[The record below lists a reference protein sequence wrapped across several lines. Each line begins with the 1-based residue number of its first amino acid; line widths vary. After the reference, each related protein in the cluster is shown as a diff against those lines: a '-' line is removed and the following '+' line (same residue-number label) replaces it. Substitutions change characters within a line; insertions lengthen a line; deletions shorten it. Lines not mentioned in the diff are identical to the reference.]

1 MPRKCSPGLPC
12 PQVVEASIGEEF
24 SHLMP
29 PCQHLEVSECAPTVV
44 LAKYLLLH
52 TGLPIKLHHAG
63 RPRHRWL
70 FRALKGSGLT
80 QSNVSGKDIQDEETR
95 KKNIMVSKE
104 IRFLFPWVI
113 IIIQK
118 KKNWKKN
125 ILIDN
130 QRKKE
135 KKKAAIFRKP
145 SLKWSSTCVNLWNH
159 PLKASV
165 PCLVF
170 LGGQKNENIDKNSIC
185 TLRLSNICKNV

>member
-29 PCQHLEVSECAPTVV
+29 PVSAPWSEWVCTHCG
-44 LAKYLLLH
+44 YLLLH
-52 TGLPIKLHHAG
+52 TGLPIKLHQAG

-80 QSNVSGKDIQDEETR
+80 QNNVSGKDIQDEETW

-104 IRFLFPWVI
+104 ICFLFPWVI

>member
-12 PQVVEASIGEEF
+12 PQVVEASHRWRVF
-24 SHLMP
+24 PLDTSN
-29 PCQHLEVSECAPTVV
+29 VSTLKWVV

-52 TGLPIKLHHAG
+52 TGLPIMLHHAD

-80 QSNVSGKDIQDEETR
+80 QSNVSGERHTR
-95 KKNIMVSKE
+95 WRNMEKE
-104 IRFLFPWVI
+104 YHGNQGNVFPLSLNHHHH
-113 IIIQK
+113 Q

-130 QRKKE
+130 KSNKE

-170 LGGQKNENIDKNSIC
+170 LGGQKNENIVKNSIC
-185 TLRLSNICKNV
+185 ILRLSNLCKNV

>member
-12 PQVVEASIGEEF
+12 PQVVEASHRWSF
-24 SHLMP
+24 PSWHLQR
-29 PCQHLEVSECAPTVV
+29 QHLEVSGSCQIPFTS
-44 LAKYLLLH
+44 H
-52 TGLPIKLHHAG
+52 RTSHHAPS
-63 RPRHRWL
+63 RRQTQTQVA
-70 FRALKGSGLT
+70 FQSFKGSGLT
-80 QSNVSGKDIQDEETR
+80 QSNVSGERHTR
-95 KKNIMVSKE
+95 WRNMEKE
-104 IRFLFPWVI
+104 YHGNQGNVFPLSLNHHHHP
-113 IIIQK
+113 

-130 QRKKE
+130 KRKKE

-170 LGGQKNENIDKNSIC
+170 LGVQKNENINKNSIC
-185 TLRLSNICKNV
+185 ILRLSNICKNI